1 MPSHIEKIEKQMQ
14 IFTHNE
20 QIAIITHEIDRTEKI
35 KKRAASID
43 GVN

>member
-35 KKRAASID
+35 KKKSSF
-43 GVN
+43 N